1 VVRALVSARMV
12 DDPTLKAWFAQ
23 QIFPLEAT
31 LMRFLRRH
39 WRQRGEAEDLRQE
52 IFMKV
57 YEAAAAEL
65 PLHPR
70 AFLFATARNH
80 LADRA
85 RRERIVSFDLMADL
99 DALGLSDDL
108 PTPERDVVARDELRR
123 MQSAVERL
131 PPRLR
136 EVVKLRRIEDLSARE
151 AAERMNETVTT
162 VNEQLARAIRLLADG
177 WNGGARTTRAGD
189 RRREARL

>member
-1 VVRALVSARMV
+1 MG
-12 DDPTLKAWFAQ
+12 
-23 QIFPLEAT
+23 
-31 LMRFLRRH
+31 FLRRH

-57 YEAAAAEL
+57 YEAASTEL

-70 AFLFATARNH
+70 AFLFVTARNH

-99 DALGLSDDL
+99 DALGISDDL

-123 MQSAVERL
+123 MQCALNRL

-136 EVVKLRRIEDLSARE
+136 EVVKLRRIEGLSARE
-151 AAERMNETVTT
+151 TAGRMNVTVDT
-162 VNEQLARAIRLLADG
+162 VNEQLARAIRQLADG
-177 WNGGARTTRAGD
+177 WNGGVRSPLRIS
-189 RRREARL
+189 RRREASL

>member
-1 VVRALVSARMV
+1 MV

-57 YEAAAAEL
+57 YEAAATEL

-151 AAERMNETVTT
+151 AAERMNVTVTT

-177 WNGGARTTRAGD
+177 WNGGGRATRAEA
-189 RRREARL
+189 RRREAQL

>member
-1 VVRALVSARMV
+1 
-12 DDPTLKAWFAQ
+12 
-23 QIFPLEAT
+23 
-31 LMRFLRRH
+31 
-39 WRQRGEAEDLRQE
+39 
-52 IFMKV
+52 
-57 YEAAAAEL
+57 
-65 PLHPR
+65 
-70 AFLFATARNH
+70 
-80 LADRA
+80 
-85 RRERIVSFDLMADL
+85 MADL

-151 AAERMNETVTT
+151 AAERMNVTVTT

>member
-1 VVRALVSARMV
+1 MG
-12 DDPTLKAWFAQ
+12 
-23 QIFPLEAT
+23 
-31 LMRFLRRH
+31 FLRRH

-57 YEAAAAEL
+57 YEAAATEL

-70 AFLFATARNH
+70 AFLFVTARNH

-99 DALGLSDDL
+99 DALGISDDL

-123 MQSAVERL
+123 MQCALDRL

-136 EVVKLRRIEDLSARE
+136 EVVKLRRIEGLSARE
-151 AAERMNETVTT
+151 AAGRMNVTVDT
-162 VNEQLARAIRLLADG
+162 VNEQLARAIRQLADG
-177 WNGGARTTRAGD
+177 WNGGVRSPPRVS
-189 RRREARL
+189 RRREASL

>member
-1 VVRALVSARMV
+1 MV

-151 AAERMNETVTT
+151 AAERMNVTVTT
-162 VNEQLARAIRLLADG
+162 VNEQHARAIRLLADG